1 MEEKKKRRDAKEAKK
16 RKEERANLRAE
27 IEAQFIAKG
36 VTMPDIGAQEVL
48 EVDGNGEAGRNTV
61 GAIGGVLGQ
70 IILVLSIIEKNF
82 NR

>member
-1 MEEKKKRRDAKEAKK
+1 MEEKRKKKDAKEAKK

-27 IEAQFIAKG
+27 IEASFIAKG
-36 VTMPDIGAQEVL
+36 VSMPDIGAQEVL

>member
-1 MEEKKKRRDAKEAKK
+1 MEEKRKRREAKEAKK

-36 VTMPDIGAQEVL
+36 TTIPDIGAQEVL
-48 EVDGNGEAGRNTV
+48 EVDGNGEAGRAVV
-61 GAIGGVLGQ
+61 GAVGGVLGQ